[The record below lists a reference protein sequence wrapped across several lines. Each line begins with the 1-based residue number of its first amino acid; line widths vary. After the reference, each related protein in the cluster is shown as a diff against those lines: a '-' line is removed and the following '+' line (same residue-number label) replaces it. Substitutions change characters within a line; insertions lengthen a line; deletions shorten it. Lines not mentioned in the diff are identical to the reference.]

1 MIRVAI
7 SAPREAGDAIAEA
20 VVESD
25 DLQLSALSQP
35 ESGRGGN
42 AWHDGHRGTLRDRCR
57 RRGGDGPSRCGP
69 RQPESL
75 AGQGS
80 GGGCRDIWIHPRA
93 PGTAAGD
100 LGDRWTGR
108 AGRPQ
113 LLDRCGAHDED
124 AAEAASHFEAVEIIE
139 RHHSTKPDA
148 PSGTALATA
157 MGVAAGGG
165 VSAQDSAELVE
176 GARGAD
182 VEGVRVHAV
191 RLPGLISQQEV
202 VLSNLG
208 EVLSIE
214 HLSTSYQS
222 FASGA
227 LIAIRGVVDLAPGST
242 SGSTPSSDG
251 IAEPQLLQPGY
262 GSKQL
267 RSRVGSHRPGRA

>member
-7 SAPREAGDAIAEA
+7 SGAGGKLATPIADA
-20 VVESD
+20 VVAAD
-25 DLQLSALSQP
+25 DLKLTALYNP
-35 ESGRGGN
+35 NRGGSETHGLAVTGSTSEVDADVVLETAHPDVVFDN
-42 AWHDGHRGTLRDRCR
+42 LKAWREKGLAVVVGTSGFTPERLEQLRGIWGT
-57 RRGGDGPSRCGP
+57 DGPVALVVPNFS
-69 RQPESL
+69 
-75 AGQGS
+75 
-80 GGGCRDIWIHPRA
+80 I
-93 PGTAAGD
+93 
-100 LGDRWTGR
+100 
-108 AGRPQ
+108 
-113 LLDRCGAHDED
+113 GAVLMMRY

-139 RHHSTKPDA
+139 RHHSSKPDA

-157 MGVAAGGG
+157 MGVASGGG
-165 VSAQDSAELVE
+165 VSARDSAELVE

-227 LIAIRGVVDLAPGST
+227 LIAIRGVGGLAPGVHLGLDT
-242 SGSTPSSDG
+242 V
-251 IAEPQLLQPGY
+251 L
-262 GSKQL
+262 
-267 RSRVGSHRPGRA
+267 